1 MRDKFQLVK
10 QSILTTTKA
19 VDLTL
24 ATAVTGFE
32 IGGVE
37 PSTSKRRIV
46 FEVDGKIYKFEGNEL
61 LQIDCEKNSAEVLAK
76 GNTVAEL
83 MQVTDISAW
92 CGKMIYPVIALE
104 SLAAASVKPSIK
116 LGIKAKSFSDIYQK
130 AEASQIF
137 KLGELSKIS
146 AINFSKSEEGG
157 GNANLQ
163 VRLLQDSW
171 TDFMTVA
178 EAIGKSAKAIQL
190 KGVLN
195 VSSATGASTAK
206 ITGAE
211 IKYSQN
217 ADEIASEV
225 STLYFKAED
234 FAEDLSTGYILIKHN
249 YIADNVLKVFV
260 SFDDAP
266 GVFDEVLGTG
276 TGAAQSFEVEEGID
290 FDSLEI
296 FVDDIKTYDFTLNAE
311 TKTLSINAPAGSE
324 IRAKYLYNISA
335 ENWLEAEKQYTEP
348 DTNSY
353 SGADFA
359 FETTNLPIY
368 SSTNT
373 TNLTYSSRYVYRL
386 ETAEKS
392 KVAKVKLQNTAG
404 SSQFEIYSVSVG
416 FSL

>member
-1 MRDKFQLVK
+1 MNDIFKFVK
-10 QSILTTTKA
+10 RGLLTTTKPI
-19 VDLTL
+19 DCTQE
-24 ATAVTGFE
+24 TTISGFE
-32 IGGVE
+32 IGGTE
-37 PSTSKRRIV
+37 PSTSQRRVV
-46 FEVDGKIYKFEGNEL
+46 FEVEGKMYRFEGNNL
-61 LQIDCEKNSAEVLAK
+61 LQIDCEKNCAEVLAK

-83 MQVTDISAW
+83 LQVTDISAW
-92 CGKMIYPVIALE
+92 CGKYIYPVIALE
-104 SLAAASVKPSIK
+104 SEADAVVMPSIK
-116 LGIKAKSFSDIYQK
+116 LGVKVKSFSDIFQT
-130 AEASQIF
+130 SDLSPIF
-137 KLGELSKIS
+137 T
-146 AINFSKSEEGG
+146 AKSVEGG
-157 GNANLQ
+157 GTASLQ
-163 VRLLQDSW
+163 VRILQDSVW
-171 TDFMTVA
+171 SPFMSVDDA
-178 EAIGKSAKAIQL
+178 VGQKCQAIQL
-190 KGVLN
+190 KALQTVTSSSGSSSSQVTGVE
-195 VSSATGASTAK
+195 VTY
-206 ITGAE
+206 
-211 IKYSQN
+211 IKN

-225 STLYFKAED
+225 STLYFKSED

-276 TGAAQSFEVEEGID
+276 TGAAQSFAVEGGID

-296 FVDDIKTYDFTLNAE
+296 FVDDIKTYDFTLNA
-311 TKTLSINAPAGSE
+311 TAKTLSLSAPAGSE

-335 ENWLEAEKQYTEP
+335 ENWLEAEKQYTEL

-373 TNLTYSSRYVYRL
+373 TNLTYSPRYVYRL

-392 KVAKVKLQNTAG
+392 KVAKVKLQNAAG